1 MNRQKICNVRSS
13 KAVFIMAVM
22 LCAAVSQTFAI
33 QGTII
38 KSANKD
44 RTSGDIRWQAS
55 SKKYLITTKDGITMT
70 LKPSQVDRVIV
81 RKPASFDKAKR
92 DVISKRYAAALPA
105 LQKIMTSYKMMG
117 WDVQAARYA
126 AEAQLGLKN
135 PAKAISLCETLISNN
150 PKAAYQGELAEI
162 YWRALIEADRKA
174 TLRKVMAKAIKEGP
188 RDLVPL
194 IQIRRAD
201 VDMKS
206 EKYEDAL
213 IDGYLRTVFFFKE
226 DKRYMPEALYKA
238 AQCFDQLNNPAKAEE
253 CRKRLTTEFPSST
266 YGKKIVLG
274 N

>member
-1 MNRQKICNVRSS
+1 MKRQKIYNARSS
-13 KAVFIMAVM
+13 KTVLIMAVM
-22 LCAAVSQTFAI
+22 LCAAASQTFAI
-33 QGTII
+33 KGTII

-92 DVISKRYAAALPA
+92 DVLAKRYAVALPV
-105 LQKIMTSYKMMG
+105 LQKIMKDYRMMG
-117 WDVQAARYA
+117 WDVKATRYA

-135 PAKAISLCETLISNN
+135 PTKAISLCQTLIENN

-162 YWRALIEADRKA
+162 YWRALVEADRKA

-201 VDMKS
+201 VDMKA

-226 DKRYMPEALYKA
+226 DKKYMPEALYKA
-238 AQCFDQLNNPAKAEE
+238 AQCFDQLNNPAKAEW
-253 CRKRLTTEFPSST
+253 CRKELTTGFPNSA
-266 YGKKIVLG
+266 YGKKIALG